1 MTKPV
6 KPPWVKWYAEKF
18 LQGIMGLSIEEI
30 GVYAIVLNLIYDAN
44 APIKEDIPRLSAR
57 CRMRPTSFLKV
68 LESLDALGKVIR
80 VDGLISNP
88 RAEKEL
94 ETRSK
99 VLEILRDNL
108 HGDKTNLQTKRN
120 EINGHDLTEGKP
132 SGTPKSQGDIE
143 KEKEKDSK
151 KRAATPPQPRAN
163 GHRQTQGTRIPLDW
177 KLSSANELYARSKGL
192 TAREAKFEAEK
203 FLLHYKKTTGYRAL
217 STDWDSSWQSWA
229 LSSAARLGR
238 EPTAL
243 QQERAGPE
251 TYSREDWKKVI
262 EMWEKT
268 TNWHPMHGPS
278 PGRPGCLAPPDL
290 VNRG

>member
-1 MTKPV
+1 MK

-18 LQGIMGLSIEEI
+18 LQGIVGLSIEEI
-30 GVYAIVLNLIYDAN
+30 GVYSVLLNMIYETN
-44 APIKEDIPRLSAR
+44 APVREDVPRLSAR

-68 LESLDALGKVIR
+68 LESLDAMGKLIR

-94 ETRSK
+94 EERAKT
-99 VLEILRDNL
+99 ILTWQDNL
-108 HGDKTNLQTKRN
+108 HGGKLNLGTKSN
-120 EINGHDLTEGKP
+120 EINGHEHPLGKP
-132 SGTPKSQGDIE
+132 LGSPKGTVDTDKEIE
-143 KEKEKDSK
+143 KERKRS
-151 KRAATPPQPRAN
+151 RAAAPPQPRAN

-177 KLSSANELYARSKGL
+177 KLSNANELYARSKGL

-238 EPTAL
+238 EPTAM